1 MTPVSINPRY
11 EPHESPPILV
21 VAGVGLQFTIVAS
34 IETLVGPV
42 IVIKGSGGSDAF
54 LLWLVFATLI
64 VIGVSTLLQTIRLG
78 PIGTGAVF
86 PMYMS
91 FAAIPFCIM
100 ALVDGGPAT
109 MTTLVLV
116 SAAFQIV
123 FSKWLFNI
131 RRIITPTVYGTM
143 MMLIA
148 LSLASVMSNLLSEE
162 PVSSPW
168 PVPVAAL
175 TTLAVIVAI
184 TLRGSDMLRLWAPL
198 CGVAAGCAA
207 AAAMGIYDLG
217 VLAQASWLGV
227 PLDAWPLV
235 NGLDFGASFWSLVP
249 AFLFLSVI
257 ISLQTGGTF
266 ISLHQ
271 SSWRRP
277 RAVDFR
283 EVQRSISTAGAGN
296 LIAGLAGAA
305 PNIGAL
311 TMVSFV
317 QITGVASRKIGY
329 WVAGAFIMLAFLPK
343 VSGLF
348 ASIPSPVM
356 TGFIIA
362 VAAVMF
368 SEGARTVVQDGLD
381 RRKVVIVGV
390 SVLIGAAFEFRLYAL
405 PELHPV
411 YESLLRSGMTAGGLT
426 VIVLNLFME
435 LTASRRMRFRST
447 LDIEALPELNAF
459 ISKFTERQGW
469 GSEMTGRV
477 SAVAE
482 ETLLTL
488 APPDQGENDQDKW
501 RLLVL
506 ASSDGPVAVLEFIG
520 AASAE
525 NLEDRIRQLQDQAME
540 APTSRPEFSIRLLT
554 HFTSSVRH
562 QRYHDADVITVRID
576 PPGTR

>member
-1 MTPVSINPRY
+1 MTPASANPRY
-11 EPHESPPILV
+11 EFHESPPVLV
-21 VAGVGLQFTIVAS
+21 AAGVGLQFTVVAS

-42 IVIKGSGGSDAF
+42 IVAKGSGGSDAF

-64 VIGVSTLLQTIRLG
+64 VIGVSTLLQTVRLG
-78 PIGTGAVF
+78 PIGTGAPF

-109 MTTLVLV
+109 MMALVLV
-116 SAAFQIV
+116 SAAFQII
-123 FSKWLFNI
+123 FSRWLFYI
-131 RRIITPTVYGTM
+131 RRIITPTVYGTV

-148 LSLASVMSNLLSEE
+148 FSLISVMSGLMIEA
-162 PVSSPW
+162 PMSSPW
-168 PVPVAAL
+168 SAPVAAL
-175 TTLAVIVAI
+175 ATLAVIVAI
-184 TLRGSDMLRLWAPL
+184 TLRGSDALRLWAPL
-198 CGVAAGCAA
+198 CGIAAGCAA
-207 AAAMGIYDLG
+207 AVIMGIYDFG
-217 VLAQASWLGV
+217 IVAQASWVGV
-227 PLDAWPLV
+227 PPDAWPLLV

-249 AFLFLSVI
+249 VFLFLSVI

-271 SSWRRP
+271 SSWRQV

-329 WVAGAFIMLAFLPK
+329 WVAGAFIALAFLPK
-343 VSGLF
+343 LSGLF
-348 ASIPSPVM
+348 AGIPGPVM
-356 TGFIIA
+356 TGFIVA

-390 SVLIGAAFEFRLYAL
+390 SVLVGAAFEFRLLPL
-405 PELHPV
+405 PELHSV
-411 YESLLRSGMTAGGLT
+411 YESLLKSGIVAGGLT
-426 VIVLNLFME
+426 AIVLNLFMN
-435 LTASRRMRFRST
+435 LTAPRRMRFRSA
-447 LDIEALPELNAF
+447 LDVEALPDLNAF

-469 GSEMTGRV
+469 GSEMTDRV
-477 SAVAE
+477 SAAAE

-488 APPDQGENDQDKW
+488 VQGLGENDRDKW
-501 RLLVL
+501 RMLVL
-506 ASSDGPVAVLEFIG
+506 ASRDGPVAVLEFIG

-525 NLEDRIRQLQDQAME
+525 NLEDRIRQLQEQAVE
-540 APTSRPEFSIRLLT
+540 APAWPEFSIRLLT
-554 HFTSSVRH
+554 HYSSSVRH
-562 QRYHDADVITVRID
+562 QRYHDADVITIRID
-576 PPGTR
+576 PPVAR